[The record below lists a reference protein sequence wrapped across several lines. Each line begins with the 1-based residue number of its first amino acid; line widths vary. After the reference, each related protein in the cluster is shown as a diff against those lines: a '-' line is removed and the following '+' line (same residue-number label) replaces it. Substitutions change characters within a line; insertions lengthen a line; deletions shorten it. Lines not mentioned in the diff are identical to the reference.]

1 MVQSTLIKSLLLA
14 LVAGL
19 VTLGGVEVASR
30 LLVEPDERGHGAIMG
45 IVLPPY
51 RIVVPSQAEATDRS
65 APYRDLVVDGQP
77 ITIGDVAGYHRYDA
91 VLGYTHQLNARS
103 VNGWWQS
110 NNIGAREAAPTPE
123 QAPSGRERWL
133 LVGESFAHGSS
144 LQAHQGWASIVEE
157 EAPSLDVVNLAVDG
171 YSMAQAYL
179 RYQPFAN
186 RLEHHGVML
195 MFVPDVDLWRD
206 VNTLRTLGEPWK
218 VQAVMPRFVIDGEG
232 SLELVPS
239 PYSAAGELLAA
250 NADGL
255 SDGLRDHL
263 RRFDRFYFPFEYG
276 EVPVLGRLVTFKLA
290 AVAYGG
296 YARSA
301 LRRELR
307 EPGSEALRVS
317 RAVFAALHRSAT
329 AHHRQFLLLVLPTA
343 NDLRRFRE
351 EDGYPE
357 QWAELLR
364 FVCEGPWR
372 CIDLSGALRQPET
385 IDAGPDGNHFG
396 PRTNRAIAAAVR
408 AAIAG
413 SGTAP
418 VSTVRIDQ

>member
-1 MVQSTLIKSLLLA
+1 
-14 LVAGL
+14 
-19 VTLGGVEVASR
+19 VEVASHFFI
-30 LLVEPDERGHGAIMG
+30 EPDERGHGAIMG

-51 RIVVPSQAEATDRS
+51 RIVVPSQAEGTDRS
-65 APYRDLVVDGQP
+65 APYRDLVVDGQS
-77 ITIGDVAGYHRYDA
+77 ITVGDVAGYHRYDA
-91 VLGYTHQLNARS
+91 VLGYTHQQNAES

-123 QAPSGRERWL
+123 QAPPGPERWL

-144 LQAHQGWASIVEE
+144 LPTHQGWASVVEE
-157 EAPSLDVVNLAVDG
+157 GSPSLDVVNLAVDG

-179 RYQPFAN
+179 RYRSFAN
-186 RLEHHGVML
+186 RLEHQGVML

-255 SDGLRDHL
+255 SDRLRDHL
-263 RRFDRFYFPFEYG
+263 RRFDRFYFPFEHR
-276 EVPVLGRLVTFKLA
+276 EVPVVGRLVTVRLA
-290 AVAYGG
+290 AAAYGR
-296 YARSA
+296 YARGS
-301 LRRELR
+301 LRRQLR

-317 RAVFAALHRSAT
+317 RAVFAALHSKAA
-329 AHHRQFLLLVLPTA
+329 AHNRQFLLLVLPTA
-343 NDLRRFRE
+343 NDLRRIRE
-351 EDGYPE
+351 EDGYSE
-357 QWAELLR
+357 QWVELLR
-364 FVCEGPWR
+364 FVCEGPWH
-372 CIDLSGALRQPET
+372 CIDLSGALRQSEA

-396 PRTNRAIAAAVR
+396 PRTNRDIATVVR

-413 SGTAP
+413 SG
-418 VSTVRIDQ
+418 STF